1 MKKRTMKG
9 MMMRRAFCSAMAF
22 AMVFSSLVLPQGAIT
37 AYAEGSSSESNNV
50 TGTSSALIATAAAV
64 TTNKVTQIKN
74 GNFEDIPWIDYVYNG
89 VTYTYETRDI
99 SLGSKNT
106 ISSSIRK
113 GVDEGWNTT
122 EINPYQGNLFE
133 VWPTEQGKMLDEKE
147 RTGRVL
153 KGNGRYF
160 IEMNTTNPAALYQ
173 DLSTQGGDVIKW
185 TLQHADRA
193 GHGFQE
199 QRMYVMIGAP
209 KMENGQIV
217 AATGVK
223 DQIDTNIVE
232 AGKAEYRY
240 DSVKQTGVVSGS
252 SARANLNELK
262 GLSVNK
268 DERKWCT
275 AAGIYVVPEGQDV
288 TRFAFCADGSSK
300 KAEESADLLSG
311 GNFLDNITFST
322 LIGSLKATKQSD
334 NSVKVTGYWGDS
346 DETKKL
352 IVDFGSS
359 DKEAVDMSDVCGQ
372 YFEITIPAKTIGEAT
387 TVSVYH
393 EDYETATKSVP
404 ITHEHDWKY
413 KDGNSVSG
421 PDSGEANKIYAYCAK
436 VEGESDTNTHNC
448 DYKNVSEKKVSMTLY
463 ASDAD
468 YTGKAYKEAWVSNWS
483 ITDIG
488 LAEKPE
494 ITYYCLNNNEETITD
509 ASNSGAASAGAAPK
523 NAGTYRAK
531 VTITDGTNLET
542 TVTATKDFTIR
553 PLTIDK
559 VAFTEPTTTP
569 GSSQATSLQTAN
581 NAYYNGTISWAP
593 SGGTFGYNSLYT
605 ATATLTLIDPVN
617 CKFANG
623 VTCANSG
630 WKVQSPS
637 DDGTL
642 KLTKNYT
649 TAKAKI
655 TKVTAPDVT
664 TQLTEFTTK
673 TAQISALPATVAVVV
688 QDNAKTSMAITWQL
702 KTGTAYSGEPE
713 AENTFVWTVNPN
725 EYSGYD
731 SNGQTLTGEVKIKNP
746 VHTHNWTYGAQG
758 NQLTASCSK
767 GGTQGCPYDSAHK
780 LTLTLNVSNATFS
793 GSAYTGAS
801 IATEG
806 QSAWTAAGLAMP
818 TIQYEGDTGTTYTIS
833 SDAPTAAGNYKAVI
847 SAGGQRAEAAF
858 LITSGGS
865 GSGGDDSG
873 SGGQSG
879 GGSGSGS
886 ASGSGGSG
894 SGSSSGGGSGG
905 GSTPS
910 TPSEPTNPTENFS
923 IPVKNEQTVKV
934 EAEIKEG
941 TANVSE
947 ITNETIDKVVN
958 NKDSESKVDTITI
971 DLSGAKQEITG
982 VTLSKE
988 SVQTLAQATAA
999 ADNGIDTATIQ
1010 LSKATVVLDN
1020 KTLETLVEQAKGNDI
1035 RLVVEDKDRKELNTV
1050 QQTSLSQHQVAT
1062 TFEAYFVSDGQ
1073 RIHDFKG
1080 GKAVVSIDFT
1090 PEAGK
1095 DTSYYHLVYVAENGE
1110 MTRYKTKY
1118 ETGKLMF
1125 TATHFSDYAVIYD
1138 TGEKNETLKPEEE
1151 KADSA
1156 DTDARVAMDTSYSKL
1171 RLRVPTSTR
1180 TTNVLKWTKQ
1190 TGADGYVIYG
1200 NLCNS
1205 KGKTYKLVK
1214 QVTIKDNTTTSW
1226 IDTKLASGTYY
1237 KYYIK
1242 AYKLVDGKKV
1252 WIAKSKVVHST
1263 TTGGKYGNAKSVKV
1277 NKTSVSLTVGKTF
1290 SIKAEQVLKD
1300 KPIAGHQNIKY
1311 ESGNSKVVS
1320 VTSKGV
1326 IKAKKKG
1333 TCYIYVYAQ
1342 NGMYKRIKVTVQ

>member
-9 MMMRRAFCSAMAF
+9 MMMRRAFCSAVAF

-50 TGTSSALIATAAAV
+50 TGTSSALKATEADA

-89 VTYTYETRDI
+89 VTYTQQTRDT
-99 SLGSKNT
+99 SLGSDKT
-106 ISSSIRK
+106 ITSSIRK

-133 VWPTEQGKMLDEKE
+133 VWPTEQGKMPAESE
-147 RTGRVL
+147 RTNRDL
-153 KGNGRYF
+153 TKNGSYF

-199 QRMYVMIGAP
+199 QKMYVMIGAP
-209 KMENGQIV
+209 EMQNGQIV

-223 DQIDTNIVE
+223 DQIDTHIVDD
-232 AGKAEYRY
+232 GKAEYRY
-240 DSVKQTGVVSGS
+240 DSVNHTGVVSGS
-252 SARANLNELK
+252 AAFAKLEELK
-262 GLSVNK
+262 GLSVTK
-268 DERKWCT
+268 GDRKWCT
-275 AAGIYVVPEGQDV
+275 ATGIYVVPQGQDV

-300 KAEESADLLSG
+300 KDDNLLSG

-322 LIGSLKATKQSD
+322 LIGSLKATKQD
-334 NSVKVTGYWGDS
+334 DGTVKVTGYWGDS
-346 DETKKL
+346 NAAKKL

-359 DKEAVDMSDVCGQ
+359 DKEAVNMSEVCGK
-372 YFEITIPAKTIGEAT
+372 YFEITIPAETIGNAEK
-387 TVSVYH
+387 VSVYH
-393 EDYETATKSVP
+393 EDYMTATKNVP

-413 KDGNSVSG
+413 KDGSTVSG
-421 PDSGEANKIYAYCAK
+421 DADKIYAYCAK
-436 VEGESDTNTHNC
+436 VEGDPGNNTHDCVYN
-448 DYKNVSEKKVSMTLY
+448 NVYEKKVSLTLN
-463 ASDAD
+463 APDAV
-468 YTGKAYKEAWVSNWS
+468 YTGEAYKEAWVSNWS

-488 LAEKPE
+488 LAAKPE
-494 ITYYCLNNNEETITD
+494 IKYYCLNNNEETITE
-509 ASNSGAASAGAAPK
+509 ASNGGAASEGAAPK

-531 VTITDGTNLET
+531 ITITDGTNPGT
-542 TVTATKDFTIR
+542 TVTAMKDFAIS
-553 PLTIDK
+553 PLTIDT

-569 GSSQATSLQTAN
+569 GSSQDTPLTTAT
-581 NAYYNGTISWAP
+581 NAYYTGTISWEP
-593 SGGTFGYNSLYT
+593 SEGTFGYNKKYT

-664 TQLTEFTTK
+664 TQLTEFTTEDK
-673 TAQISALPATVAVVV
+673 QIEVLPTTVAVVV
-688 QDNAKTSMAITWQL
+688 QDKAKTSMAITWQL
-702 KTGTAYSGEPE
+702 KTDTTYSGEPE
-713 AENTFVWTVNPN
+713 AENTFVWKVNPD

-731 SNGQTLTGEVKIKNP
+731 SNGQTLTGEVTIKNP

-780 LTLTLNVSNATFS
+780 LTLTLNASNATFS

-818 TIQYEGDTGTTYTIS
+818 TIQYEGDTGTTYPIS

-847 SAGGQRAEAAF
+847 SAEGQRAEAAF

-873 SGGQSG
+873 SGGQ
-879 GGSGSGS
+879 
-886 ASGSGGSG
+886 
-894 SGSSSGGGSGG
+894 SGGGSGG

-988 SVQTLAQATAA
+988 SVQTLAQTTAA

-1151 KADSA
+1151 KADSS

-1277 NKTSVSLTVGKTF
+1277 NKTSVSLAVGKTF

-1311 ESGNSKVVS
+1311 ESGNSKVAS

>member
-9 MMMRRAFCSAMAF
+9 MMMRRAFCSAVAF

-37 AYAEGSSSESNNV
+37 AYAEEEPSS
-50 TGTSSALIATAAAV
+50 SSALVARIASV
-64 TTNKVTQIKN
+64 SSNKVTQIKN

-106 ISSSIRK
+106 ITSSIRK

-133 VWPTEQGKMLDEKE
+133 VWPTEQGKMPAESE
-147 RTGRVL
+147 RTNRDL
-153 KGNGRYF
+153 TKNGSYF

-346 DETKKL
+346 DDTKKL

-372 YFEITIPAKTIGEAT
+372 YFEITIPAKKISDAQK
-387 TVSVYH
+387 VAVYH
-393 EDYETATKSVP
+393 EDYRTATKEVP
-404 ITHEHDWKY
+404 ITHEHEWKY
-413 KDGNSVSG
+413 TDGNTVSG
-421 PDSGEANKIYAYCAK
+421 EVNKIYAYCAK
-436 VEGESDTNTHNC
+436 VEGDSGNNTHVC
-448 DYKNVSEKKVSMTLY
+448 DYNNVSDKKVSLTLN
-463 ASDAD
+463 APDAV
-468 YTGKAYKEAWVSNWS
+468 YTGEAYKEAWVSNWS

-488 LAEKPE
+488 LAAKPK
-494 ITYYCLNNNEETITD
+494 ITYYCLNNNGETITETITD
-509 ASNSGAASAGAAPK
+509 ASNSGAASAGASPK

-531 VTITDGTNLET
+531 VTITEGTNPET
-542 TVTATKDFTIR
+542 TVTATKDFVIS

-569 GSSQATSLQTAN
+569 GSSQATSLKTAN
-581 NAYYNGTISWAP
+581 NAYYTGTISWEP
-593 SGGTFGYNSLYT
+593 SDGSFGYNKSYT

-637 DDGTL
+637 VEGTRV
-642 KLTKNYT
+642 LTKTYS

-664 TQLTEFTTK
+664 TQLTEFTT
-673 TAQISALPATVAVVV
+673 AEQQIAVLPATVAAVV
-688 QDNAKTSMAITWQL
+688 QDNSKTSMAITWQL
-702 KTGTAYSGEPE
+702 KPGTAYSGEPE
-713 AENTFVWTVNPN
+713 AENTFVWTVNPA
-725 EYSGYD
+725 EYADYD
-731 SNGQTLTGEVKIKNP
+731 TNDQTLTGEVTIKNP
-746 VHTHNWTYGAQG
+746 AHTH
-758 NQLTASCSK
+758 
-767 GGTQGCPYDSAHK
+767 
-780 LTLTLNVSNATFS
+780 
-793 GSAYTGAS
+793 
-801 IATEG
+801 
-806 QSAWTAAGLAMP
+806 
-818 TIQYEGDTGTTYTIS
+818 
-833 SDAPTAAGNYKAVI
+833 
-847 SAGGQRAEAAF
+847 
-858 LITSGGS
+858 GGS

-971 DLSGAKQEITG
+971 DLSGAKQEVTG

-988 SVQTLAQATAA
+988 SVQTLAQTTAA

-1010 LSKATVVLDN
+1010 LSKATVILDN

-1151 KADSA
+1151 KADST

-1171 RLRVPTSTR
+1171 RLRIPTSTR

-1277 NKTSVSLTVGKTF
+1277 NKTSVSLAVGKTF

-1311 ESGNSKVVS
+1311 ESGNSKVAS

>member
-22 AMVFSSLVLPQGAIT
+22 AMVFSSLALPQGAIT
-37 AYAEGSSSESNNV
+37 VYAEEEPSS
-50 TGTSSALIATAAAV
+50 SSALVARIASV
-64 TTNKVTQIKN
+64 SSNKVTQIKN

-106 ISSSIRK
+106 ITSSIRK

-133 VWPTEQGKMLDEKE
+133 VWPTEQGKMPAESE
-147 RTGRVL
+147 RTNRDL
-153 KGNGRYF
+153 TKNGSYF

-346 DETKKL
+346 DDTKKL

-372 YFEITIPAKTIGEAT
+372 YFEITIPAKKISDAQK
-387 TVSVYH
+387 VAVYH
-393 EDYETATKSVP
+393 EDYRTATKEVP
-404 ITHEHDWKY
+404 ITHEHEWKY
-413 KDGNSVSG
+413 TDGNTVSG
-421 PDSGEANKIYAYCAK
+421 EVNKIYAYCAK
-436 VEGESDTNTHNC
+436 VEGDSGNNTHVC
-448 DYKNVSEKKVSMTLY
+448 DYNNVSDKKVSLTLN
-463 ASDAD
+463 APDAV
-468 YTGKAYKEAWVSNWS
+468 YTGEAYKEAWVSNWS

-488 LAEKPE
+488 LAAKPK
-494 ITYYCLNNNEETITD
+494 ITYYCLNNNGETITETITD
-509 ASNSGAASAGAAPK
+509 ASNSGAASAGASPK

-531 VTITDGTNLET
+531 VTITEGTNPET
-542 TVTATKDFTIR
+542 TVTATKDFVIS

-569 GSSQATSLQTAN
+569 GSSQATSLKTAN
-581 NAYYNGTISWAP
+581 NAYYTGTISWEP
-593 SGGTFGYNSLYT
+593 SDGTFGYNKSYT
-605 ATATLTLIDPVN
+605 ATATLTLKDTIN
-617 CKFANG
+617 CEFAG
-623 VTCANSG
+623 TVTCANGG
-630 WKVQSPS
+630 WTVQPS
-637 DDGTL
+637 SVKGTWV
-642 KLTKNYT
+642 LTKKYS

-655 TKVTAPDVT
+655 TSVTAPDVT
-664 TQLTEFTTK
+664 TQLTEFTTAK
-673 TAQISALPATVAVVV
+673 QQIAVLPATVAAVV
-688 QDNAKTSMAITWQL
+688 QDNAKTSMSITWQL
-702 KTGTAYSGEPE
+702 KPGTAYSGEPE
-713 AENTFVWTVNPN
+713 AENTFVWTVNPA
-725 EYSGYD
+725 EYADYD
-731 SNGQTLTGEVKIKNP
+731 TNDQTLTGEVTIKNP
-746 VHTHNWTYGAQG
+746 AHTH
-758 NQLTASCSK
+758 
-767 GGTQGCPYDSAHK
+767 
-780 LTLTLNVSNATFS
+780 
-793 GSAYTGAS
+793 
-801 IATEG
+801 
-806 QSAWTAAGLAMP
+806 
-818 TIQYEGDTGTTYTIS
+818 
-833 SDAPTAAGNYKAVI
+833 
-847 SAGGQRAEAAF
+847 
-858 LITSGGS
+858 GGS

-894 SGSSSGGGSGG
+894 SGSSSGG

-971 DLSGAKQEITG
+971 DLSGAKQEVTG

-1010 LSKATVVLDN
+1010 LSKATVILDN

-1151 KADSA
+1151 KADST

-1171 RLRVPTSTR
+1171 RLRIPTSTR

-1226 IDTKLASGTYY
+1226 IDTKLARGTYY

-1311 ESGNSKVVS
+1311 ESGNSKVAS

>member
-37 AYAEGSSSESNNV
+37 VYAEEEQSSP
-50 TGTSSALIATAAAV
+50 SALVATIV
-64 TTNKVTQIKN
+64 PVSSNKATQIKN

-89 VTYTYETRDI
+89 VTYTQQTRDT
-99 SLGSKNT
+99 SLGSDKT
-106 ISSSIRK
+106 ITSSIRK

-122 EINPYQGNLFE
+122 EVSPYQGNLFE
-133 VWPTEQGKMLDEKE
+133 VWPTDKMPAESE
-147 RTGRVL
+147 RKDRDL
-153 KGNGRYF
+153 SGNGRYF

-199 QRMYVMIGAP
+199 QRMYVTIGAP
-209 KMENGQIV
+209 EIENGQIV
-217 AATGVK
+217 AATGVN
-223 DQIDTNIVE
+223 DEINTHIVDD
-232 AGKAEYRY
+232 GKAEYKY
-240 DSVKQTGVVSGS
+240 DSDSQTGVVYGD
-252 SARANLNELK
+252 SAFANVDELK

-268 DERKWCT
+268 GDRKWCT

-300 KAEESADLLSG
+300 KDGENDSLLSG

-322 LIGSLKATKQSD
+322 LIGSLKATKQPD

-346 DETKKL
+346 DKTKKL
-352 IVDFGSS
+352 FVDFGNSGN
-359 DKEAVDMSDVCGQ
+359 EAVDMSDVCGQ
-372 YFEITIPAKTIGEAT
+372 YFEITIPAEKISDAQK
-387 TVSVYH
+387 VAVYH
-393 EDYETATKSVP
+393 EDYRTATKEVP
-404 ITHEHDWKY
+404 ITHEYDWKY
-413 KDGNSVSG
+413 TDGNTV
-421 PDSGEANKIYAYCAK
+421 SGEANKIYAYCAK
-436 VEGESDTNTHNC
+436 VEGSAESSSHNC
-448 DYKNVSEKKVSMTLY
+448 VYKDVSQKKVSLTLN
-463 ASDAD
+463 APDAV
-468 YTGKAYKEAWVSNWS
+468 YTGEAYKEAWVSNWS

-494 ITYYCLNNNEETITD
+494 ITYYCLNDNLVETETD
-509 ASNSGAASAGAAPK
+509 GFNGGAASAGASPK

-531 VTITDGTNLET
+531 ITITDGTNHET

-553 PLTIDK
+553 PLTIDT

-569 GSSQATSLQTAN
+569 GSSQATSLKTAD
-581 NAYYNGTISWAP
+581 NAYYTGTISWEP
-593 SGGTFGYNSLYT
+593 SEGKFGYNKSYT
-605 ATATLTLIDPVN
+605 ATVTLTLKDTGN
-617 CKFANG
+617 CEFADS

-630 WKVQSPS
+630 WNVQLPS

-642 KLTKNYT
+642 KLTKTYT

-655 TKVTAPDVT
+655 TSVTEPDVT
-664 TQLTEFTTK
+664 TQLTEFTTEDK
-673 TAQISALPATVAVVV
+673 QIEVLPTTVVAVV
-688 QDNAKTSMAITWQL
+688 QDNSKTSMAITWQL
-702 KTGTAYSGEPE
+702 KTDTTYSGESE
-713 AENTFVWTVNPN
+713 AENTFVWTVNPA
-725 EYSGYD
+725 EYAGYD
-731 SNGQTLTGEVKIKNP
+731 TNDQTLTGEVTIKNP
-746 VHTHNWTYGAQG
+746 AHTHDWCYGAQG
-758 NQLTASCSK
+758 NQLTAYCTK
-767 GGTQGCPYDSAHK
+767 GGTQGCTYDSEDK
-780 LTLTLNVSNATFS
+780 LTLTLIAADAEYS
-793 GSAYTGAS
+793 GNAYTGAS
-801 IATEG
+801 VSAEG
-806 QSAWTAAGLAMP
+806 QSAWTAAGLTIP
-818 TIQYEGDTGTTYTIS
+818 TIQYEGDTGTTYPIS

-847 SAGGQRAEAAF
+847 SAEGQRAEAAF

-1138 TGEKNETLKPEEE
+1138 TGEKNETVRPEEGAE
-1151 KADSA
+1151 ETDRT
-1156 DTDARVAMDTSYSKL
+1156 DTDIKDDSSDTDDKVTMDTSYSKL

-1263 TTGGKYGNAKSVKV
+1263 TTGGKYGNAKSIKV
-1277 NKTSVSLTVGKTF
+1277 NKTSVSLAVGKTF

-1311 ESGNSKVVS
+1311 ESGNSKVAS

>member
-50 TGTSSALIATAAAV
+50 TGTPSALIAKAATV
-64 TTNKVTQIKN
+64 TTNKATQIKN
-74 GNFEDIPWIDYVYNG
+74 GDFEEIPWIDYVYNG
-89 VTYTYETRDI
+89 VTYTQQTRDT
-99 SLGSKNT
+99 SLGSDKT
-106 ISSSIRK
+106 ITSSIRK

-133 VWPTEQGKMLDEKE
+133 VWPTEQGKMPAESE
-147 RTGRVL
+147 RTNRDL
-153 KGNGRYF
+153 KENGRYF

-193 GHGFQE
+193 GHGFKE
-199 QRMYVMIGAP
+199 QKMYVMIGAP
-209 KMENGQIV
+209 EMQNGQIV

-240 DSVKQTGVVSGS
+240 DSVNQIGVVSGS
-252 SARANLNELK
+252 SARANLDELK

-268 DERKWCT
+268 GERKWCT

-300 KAEESADLLSG
+300 KAGESDSQLSG

-322 LIGSLKATKQSD
+322 LIGSLKATKQPD

-372 YFEITIPAKTIGEAT
+372 YFEITIPAETIGEAT

-421 PDSGEANKIYAYCAK
+421 SDSGEANKIYAYCAK
-436 VEGESDTNTHNC
+436 DEGDPGNNTHNC

-463 ASDAD
+463 ASDAV
-468 YTGKAYKEAWVSNWS
+468 YTGEAYKEAWVSNWS

-488 LAEKPE
+488 LAAKPE
-494 ITYYCLNNNEETITD
+494 IKYYCLNNNEETITD
-509 ASNSGAASAGAAPK
+509 ASNGGAASEGAAPK

-531 VTITDGTNLET
+531 ITITDGTNPGT
-542 TVTATKDFTIR
+542 TVTAMKDFAIS
-553 PLTIDK
+553 PLTIDT
-559 VAFTEPTTTP
+559 VAFKEPTTTP
-569 GSSQATSLQTAN
+569 ESSQATSLKTAN
-581 NAYYNGTISWAP
+581 NAYYTGTISWEP
-593 SGGTFGYNSLYT
+593 SDGTFGYNKSYT

-642 KLTKNYT
+642 KLTKTYN

-655 TKVTAPDVT
+655 TSVTAPDVT

-702 KTGTAYSGEPE
+702 KTDTTYSDNSE
-713 AENTFVWTVNPN
+713 AENTFVWTVNSG
-725 EYSGYD
+725 EYANYD
-731 SNGQTLTGEVKIKNP
+731 TNGQTLTGEVTIKNP

-758 NQLTASCSK
+758 NQLTAYCTK
-767 GGTQGCPYDSAHK
+767 GGTQGCTYDSAHK
-780 LTLTLNVSNATFS
+780 LTLTLNASNATFS

-818 TIQYEGDTGTTYTIS
+818 TIQYEGDTGTTYPIS

-847 SAGGQRAEAAF
+847 SAEGQRAEAAF

-971 DLSGAKQEITG
+971 DLSGAKQEVTG

-988 SVQTLAQATAA
+988 SVKTLAKTTAE
-999 ADNGIDTATIQ
+999 ADNGIDTATIR
-1010 LSKATVVLDN
+1010 LSKATVILDN

-1151 KADSA
+1151 KADSS

-1277 NKTSVSLTVGKTF
+1277 NKTSVSLAVGKTF

-1311 ESGNSKVVS
+1311 ESGNSKVAS

>member
-50 TGTSSALIATAAAV
+50 TGTSSALKATEADA
-64 TTNKVTQIKN
+64 TTNKATQIKN
-74 GNFEDIPWIDYVYNG
+74 GDFEEIPWIDYVYNG
-89 VTYTYETRDI
+89 VTYTYETRDT

-122 EINPYQGNLFE
+122 EVSPYQGNLFE
-133 VWPTEQGKMLDEKE
+133 VWSTEKGKMPAESE
-147 RTGRVL
+147 RTGRDL
-153 KGNGRYF
+153 TGNGQYF

-185 TLQHADRA
+185 TLQHSARA
-193 GHGFQE
+193 NHGFQE

-232 AGKAEYRY
+232 TGKAEYRY
-240 DSVKQTGVVSGS
+240 DSVNHTGVVNGS
-252 SARANLNELK
+252 SAFANLDELK
-262 GLSVNK
+262 GLSVTK
-268 DERKWCT
+268 GALTWCT

-322 LIGSLKATKQSD
+322 LIGSLKATKQD
-334 NSVKVTGYWGDS
+334 DGTVKVTGYWGDS
-346 DETKKL
+346 NAAKKL
-352 IVDFGSS
+352 IVDYGN
-359 DKEAVDMSDVCGQ
+359 DKTDDVDMSNVCGQ
-372 YFEITIPAKTIGEAT
+372 YFEITIPAKKISDAQK
-387 TVSVYH
+387 VAVYH
-393 EDYETATKSVP
+393 EDYRTAKKEVP
-404 ITHEHDWKY
+404 ITHEHEWKY
-413 KDGNSVSG
+413 SDGNSVSG

-436 VEGESDTNTHNC
+436 VEGSAESNSHNC
-448 DYKNVSEKKVSMTLY
+448 DYKDVSQKKVSLTLN
-463 ASDAD
+463 APDAV
-468 YTGKAYKEAWVSNWS
+468 YTGEAYKEAWVSNWS

-488 LAEKPE
+488 LAAKPE
-494 ITYYCLNNNEETITD
+494 ITYYLCDGGTTTNSE
-509 ASNSGAASAGAAPK
+509 NSGAESPGAAPK
-523 NAGTYRAK
+523 NVGEYTAK
-531 VTITDGTNLET
+531 IEISGQIATADFEIT
-542 TVTATKDFTIR
+542 
-553 PLTIDK
+553 PLTIDT
-559 VAFTEPTTTP
+559 VAFKEPTTTP
-569 GSSQATSLQTAN
+569 GSPQATSLKTAN
-581 NAYYNGTISWAP
+581 NAYYNGTISWTP
-593 SGGTFGYNSLYT
+593 SGGTFGYNKFYT
-605 ATATLTLIDPVN
+605 ATVTLTLKDSGN
-617 CKFANG
+617 CKFADS
-623 VTCANSG
+623 VQCANSG
-630 WKVQSPS
+630 WTVQSPS
-637 DDGTL
+637 VEGTRV
-642 KLTKNYT
+642 LTKKYS

-655 TKVTAPDVT
+655 TSVTAPDVT
-664 TQLTEFTTK
+664 TQLTEFTT
-673 TAQISALPATVAVVV
+673 AEQQIAVLPATVAAVV
-688 QDNAKTSMAITWQL
+688 QDNSKTSMAITWQL
-702 KTGTAYSGEPE
+702 KPGTAYSGEPE
-713 AENTFVWTVNPN
+713 AENTFVWTVNPA
-725 EYSGYD
+725 EYADYD
-731 SNGQTLTGEVKIKNP
+731 TNDQTLTGEVTIKNP
-746 VHTHNWTYGAQG
+746 VHTHNRTYGAQG

-780 LTLTLNVSNATFS
+780 LTLTLNASNATFS

-818 TIQYEGDTGTTYTIS
+818 TIQYEGDTGTTYPIS

-847 SAGGQRAEAAF
+847 SAEGQRAEAAF

-873 SGGQSG
+873 SGGQ
-879 GGSGSGS
+879 
-886 ASGSGGSG
+886 
-894 SGSSSGGGSGG
+894 SGGGSGG

-1277 NKTSVSLTVGKTF
+1277 NKTSVSLAVGKTF

-1311 ESGNSKVVS
+1311 ESGNSKVAS

>member
-37 AYAEGSSSESNNV
+37 VYAEEEPSSSSAPV
-50 TGTSSALIATAAAV
+50 ATIASVSS
-64 TTNKVTQIKN
+64 NKVTQIKN

-106 ISSSIRK
+106 ITSSIRK

-133 VWPTEQGKMLDEKE
+133 VWPTEQGKMPAESE
-147 RTGRVL
+147 RTNRDL
-153 KGNGRYF
+153 TKNGRYF
-160 IEMNTTNPAALYQ
+160 IEMNTSNPAALYQ

-199 QRMYVMIGAP
+199 QRMYVTIGAP
-209 KMENGQIV
+209 EIENGQIV

-223 DQIDTNIVE
+223 NQIDTNIVE

-240 DSVKQTGVVSGS
+240 DSVKQTGVVNGT
-252 SARANLNELK
+252 SAFANPDELK

-268 DERKWCT
+268 GDRKWCT

-322 LIGSLKATKQSD
+322 LIGSLKATKQVGGSI
-334 NSVKVTGYWGDS
+334 KVTGYWGDS
-346 DETKKL
+346 DEEKEL
-352 IVDFGSS
+352 IVDFGNGQT
-359 DKEAVDMSDVCGQ
+359 EGVDMSAVCGE
-372 YFEITIPAKTIGEAT
+372 YFELIIPANMIGDAQNVT
-387 TVSVYH
+387 VYH
-393 EDYETATKSVP
+393 EDYRTAKKEVP
-404 ITHEHDWKY
+404 ITHEHEWKY
-413 KDGNSVSG
+413 SDGNSVSG

-436 VEGESDTNTHNC
+436 VEGSAESNSHNC
-448 DYKNVSEKKVSMTLY
+448 DYKDVSQKKVSLTLN
-463 ASDAD
+463 APDAV
-468 YTGKAYKEAWVSNWS
+468 YTGEAYKEAWVSNWS

-488 LAEKPE
+488 LAAKPE
-494 ITYYCLNNNEETITD
+494 ITYYCLNDNHVETKTD
-509 ASNSGAASAGAAPK
+509 ASNGGAASEGAAPK
-523 NAGTYRAK
+523 NAGHYRAK
-531 VTITDGTNLET
+531 VTITDRTNPET

-553 PLTIDK
+553 PLTIDT
-559 VAFTEPTTTP
+559 VAFKEPTTTP
-569 GSSQATSLQTAN
+569 GSPQATSLKTAN
-581 NAYYNGTISWAP
+581 NAYYTGTISWEP
-593 SGGTFGYNSLYT
+593 SEGTFGYNKSYT
-605 ATATLTLIDPVN
+605 ATVTLTLKDSGN
-617 CKFANG
+617 CKFADS
-623 VTCANSG
+623 VKCANSG
-630 WKVQSPS
+630 WTVQSPS
-637 DDGTL
+637 VEGTRV
-642 KLTKNYT
+642 LTKTYS

-655 TKVTAPDVT
+655 TSVTAPDVT
-664 TQLTEFTTK
+664 TQLTEFTTAK
-673 TAQISALPATVAVVV
+673 QQIAVLPATVAAVV
-688 QDNAKTSMAITWQL
+688 QDNAKTSMSITWQL
-702 KTGTAYSGEPE
+702 KPGTAYSGEPE

-731 SNGQTLTGEVKIKNP
+731 SNGQTLTGEVTIKNP

-780 LTLTLNVSNATFS
+780 LTLTLNASNATFS

-818 TIQYEGDTGTTYTIS
+818 KIQYEGDTGTTYPIS

-847 SAGGQRAEAAF
+847 SAEGQRAEAAF

-873 SGGQSG
+873 SGGQ
-879 GGSGSGS
+879 
-886 ASGSGGSG
+886 
-894 SGSSSGGGSGG
+894 SGGGSGG

-988 SVQTLAQATAA
+988 SVQTLAQTTAA

-1151 KADSA
+1151 KADSS

-1277 NKTSVSLTVGKTF
+1277 NKTSVSLAVGKTF

-1311 ESGNSKVVS
+1311 ESGNSKVAS

>member
-1 MKKRTMKG
+1 M
-9 MMMRRAFCSAMAF
+9 
-22 AMVFSSLVLPQGAIT
+22 
-37 AYAEGSSSESNNV
+37 
-50 TGTSSALIATAAAV
+50 
-64 TTNKVTQIKN
+64 
-74 GNFEDIPWIDYVYNG
+74 
-89 VTYTYETRDI
+89 
-99 SLGSKNT
+99 
-106 ISSSIRK
+106 
-113 GVDEGWNTT
+113 
-122 EINPYQGNLFE
+122 
-133 VWPTEQGKMLDEKE
+133 
-147 RTGRVL
+147 
-153 KGNGRYF
+153 
-160 IEMNTTNPAALYQ
+160 
-173 DLSTQGGDVIKW
+173 
-185 TLQHADRA
+185 
-193 GHGFQE
+193 
-199 QRMYVMIGAP
+199 
-209 KMENGQIV
+209 
-217 AATGVK
+217 
-223 DQIDTNIVE
+223 
-232 AGKAEYRY
+232 
-240 DSVKQTGVVSGS
+240 
-252 SARANLNELK
+252 
-262 GLSVNK
+262 
-268 DERKWCT
+268 
-275 AAGIYVVPEGQDV
+275 

-322 LIGSLKATKQSD
+322 LIGSLKATKQPD

-359 DKEAVDMSDVCGQ
+359 DKEAVDMSEVCGQ
-372 YFEITIPAKTIGEAT
+372 YFEITIPAETIGEAT
-387 TVSVYH
+387 NVSVYH

-404 ITHEHDWKY
+404 ITHEHEWKY
-413 KDGNSVSG
+413 KDGNTF
-421 PDSGEANKIYAYCAK
+421 SGEANKIYAYCAK
-436 VEGESDTNTHNC
+436 VEGDPGNNTHDCVYN
-448 DYKNVSEKKVSMTLY
+448 NVYEKKVSLTLN
-463 ASDAD
+463 APDAV
-468 YTGKAYKEAWVSNWS
+468 YTGEAYKEAWVSNWS

-488 LAEKPE
+488 LAAKPE
-494 ITYYCLNNNEETITD
+494 IKYYCLNNNEETITE
-509 ASNSGAASAGAAPK
+509 ASNGGAASEGAAPK

-531 VTITDGTNLET
+531 ITITDGTNPGT
-542 TVTATKDFTIR
+542 TVTAMKDFAIS
-553 PLTIDK
+553 PLTIDT
-559 VAFTEPTTTP
+559 VAFKEPTTTP
-569 GSSQATSLQTAN
+569 GSSQDTPLTTAT
-581 NAYYNGTISWAP
+581 NAYYTGTISWEP
-593 SGGTFGYNSLYT
+593 SEGTFGYNKKYT
-605 ATATLTLIDPVN
+605 ATATLTLKDSGN
-617 CKFANG
+617 CKFADS
-623 VTCANSG
+623 VQCANSG
-630 WKVQSPS
+630 WKKEQTLS
-637 DDGTL
+637 DDGKLVL
-642 KLTKNYT
+642 KKTYT

-655 TKVTAPDVT
+655 TSVTAPDVT
-664 TQLTEFTTK
+664 TQLTEFTTE
-673 TAQISALPATVAVVV
+673 TAQISALPTTVAVVV

-731 SNGQTLTGEVKIKNP
+731 SNGQTLTGEVTIKNP

-780 LTLTLNVSNATFS
+780 LTLTLNASNATFS

-818 TIQYEGDTGTTYTIS
+818 TIQYEGDTGTTYPIS

-847 SAGGQRAEAAF
+847 SAEGQRAEAAF

-873 SGGQSG
+873 SGGQ
-879 GGSGSGS
+879 
-886 ASGSGGSG
+886 
-894 SGSSSGGGSGG
+894 SGGGSGG

-988 SVQTLAQATAA
+988 SVQTLAQTTAA

-1151 KADSA
+1151 KADSS

-1277 NKTSVSLTVGKTF
+1277 NKTSVSLAVGKTF

-1311 ESGNSKVVS
+1311 ESGNSKVAS

>member
-1 MKKRTMKG
+1 
-9 MMMRRAFCSAMAF
+9 
-22 AMVFSSLVLPQGAIT
+22 
-37 AYAEGSSSESNNV
+37 
-50 TGTSSALIATAAAV
+50 
-64 TTNKVTQIKN
+64 
-74 GNFEDIPWIDYVYNG
+74 
-89 VTYTYETRDI
+89 
-99 SLGSKNT
+99 
-106 ISSSIRK
+106 
-113 GVDEGWNTT
+113 
-122 EINPYQGNLFE
+122 
-133 VWPTEQGKMLDEKE
+133 
-147 RTGRVL
+147 
-153 KGNGRYF
+153 
-160 IEMNTTNPAALYQ
+160 
-173 DLSTQGGDVIKW
+173 
-185 TLQHADRA
+185 
-193 GHGFQE
+193 
-199 QRMYVMIGAP
+199 MYVMIGAP
-209 KMENGQIV
+209 EMQNRQIV

-240 DSVKQTGVVSGS
+240 DSVNQTGVVSGS
-252 SARANLNELK
+252 SARANLDELK

-268 DERKWCT
+268 GERKWCT

-300 KAEESADLLSG
+300 KDGESDSLLSG

-322 LIGSLKATKQSD
+322 LIGSLKATKQD
-334 NSVKVTGYWGDS
+334 DGTVKVTGYWGDS
-346 DETKKL
+346 NAAKKL
-352 IVDFGSS
+352 IVDYGN
-359 DKEAVDMSDVCGQ
+359 DKTDDVDMSDVCGK
-372 YFEITIPAKTIGEAT
+372 YFEITIPAEKISDAQK
-387 TVSVYH
+387 VAVYH
-393 EDYETATKSVP
+393 EDYRTATKEVP
-404 ITHEHDWKY
+404 ITHEYEWKY
-413 KDGNSVSG
+413 TDGNTV
-421 PDSGEANKIYAYCAK
+421 SGEANKIYAYCAK
-436 VEGESDTNTHNC
+436 VEGEPDTNTHNC

-463 ASDAD
+463 ASDAV
-468 YTGKAYKEAWVSNWS
+468 YTGEAYKEAWVSNWS

-488 LAEKPE
+488 LAAKPE
-494 ITYYCLNNNEETITD
+494 ITYYLCDGETTTN
-509 ASNSGAASAGAAPK
+509 SENSGAESPGAAPK
-523 NAGTYRAK
+523 NVGEYTAK
-531 VTITDGTNLET
+531 IEISGQIATADFEIT
-542 TVTATKDFTIR
+542 

-569 GSSQATSLQTAN
+569 GSSKATSLKTAD
-581 NAYYNGTISWAP
+581 NAYYTGTISWAP
-593 SGGTFGYNSLYT
+593 SEGKFGYNKSYT
-605 ATATLTLIDPVN
+605 ATVTLTLKDTGN
-617 CKFANG
+617 CEFADS

-630 WKVQSPS
+630 WNVQSPS

-642 KLTKNYT
+642 KLTKTYT

-655 TKVTAPDVT
+655 TSVTEPDVT
-664 TQLTEFTTK
+664 TQLTEFTTEDK
-673 TAQISALPATVAVVV
+673 QIEVLPTTVAAVV
-688 QDNAKTSMAITWQL
+688 QDNSKTSMAITWQL
-702 KTGTAYSGEPE
+702 KTDTTYSGESE
-713 AENTFVWTVNPN
+713 AENTFVWTVNPA
-725 EYSGYD
+725 EYAGYD
-731 SNGQTLTGEVKIKNP
+731 TNDQTLTGEVTIKNP
-746 VHTHNWTYGAQG
+746 AHTHDWCYGAQG
-758 NQLTASCSK
+758 NQLTAYCTK
-767 GGTQGCPYDSAHK
+767 GGTQGCTYDSEHK
-780 LTLTLNVSNATFS
+780 LTLTLIAADAEYS
-793 GSAYTGAS
+793 GNAYTGAS
-801 IATEG
+801 VSTEG
-806 QSAWTAAGLAMP
+806 QSAWTAAGLTIP
-818 TIQYEGDTGTTYTIS
+818 TIQYEGDTGTTYPIS

-847 SAGGQRAEAAF
+847 SAEGQRAEAVF

-886 ASGSGGSG
+886 ASGS
-894 SGSSSGGGSGG
+894 GGSGG

-941 TANVSE
+941 TANVFE

-971 DLSGAKQEITG
+971 DLSGAKQEVTG

-988 SVQTLAQATAA
+988 SVQTLAQTTAA
-999 ADNGIDTATIQ
+999 ADNGIDTATIR
-1010 LSKATVVLDN
+1010 LSKATVILDN

-1277 NKTSVSLTVGKTF
+1277 NKTSVSLAVGKTF

-1311 ESGNSKVVS
+1311 ESGNSKVAS

-1342 NGMYKRIKVTVQ
+1342 NGMYKRIKVTVK

>member
-37 AYAEGSSSESNNV
+37 VYAEGSSSESNNV
-50 TGTSSALIATAAAV
+50 TGTPSALIAKAATV
-64 TTNKVTQIKN
+64 TTNKATQIKN
-74 GNFEDIPWIDYVYNG
+74 GDFEEIPWIDYVYNG
-89 VTYTYETRDI
+89 VTYTQQTRDT
-99 SLGSKNT
+99 SLGSDKT
-106 ISSSIRK
+106 ITSSIRK

-133 VWPTEQGKMLDEKE
+133 VWPTEQGKMPAESE
-147 RTGRVL
+147 RTNRDL
-153 KGNGRYF
+153 TKNGRYF
-160 IEMNTTNPAALYQ
+160 IEMNTSNPAALYQ

-199 QRMYVMIGAP
+199 QRMYVTIGAP
-209 KMENGQIV
+209 EIENGQIV

-223 DQIDTNIVE
+223 DEINTHIVDD
-232 AGKAEYRY
+232 GKAEYKY
-240 DSVKQTGVVSGS
+240 DSDSQTGVVSGS
-252 SARANLNELK
+252 SARANPDELK

-268 DERKWCT
+268 GERKWCT

-300 KAEESADLLSG
+300 KAGESDSQLSG

-322 LIGSLKATKQSD
+322 LIGSLKATKQPD

-359 DKEAVDMSDVCGQ
+359 DKEAVDMSEVCGK
-372 YFEITIPAKTIGEAT
+372 YFEITIPAEMIGEVEN
-387 TVSVYH
+387 VSVYH
-393 EDYETATKSVP
+393 EDYDTATKSVP
-404 ITHEHDWKY
+404 ITHEHEWKY
-413 KDGNSVSG
+413 KDGNTF
-421 PDSGEANKIYAYCAK
+421 SGEANKIYAYCAK
-436 VEGESDTNTHNC
+436 VEGSAESNSHNC
-448 DYKNVSEKKVSMTLY
+448 VYKDVSQKKVSLTLN
-463 ASDAD
+463 APDAV
-468 YTGKAYKEAWVSNWS
+468 YTGEAYKEAWVSNWS

-488 LAEKPE
+488 LAEKPK
-494 ITYYCLNNNEETITD
+494 IKYYCLNNNEETITD
-509 ASNSGAASAGAAPK
+509 TSNGGAASEGAAPK
-523 NAGTYRAK
+523 NAGSYRAK
-531 VTITDGTNLET
+531 ITITDGTNPET
-542 TVTATKDFTIR
+542 TVTAMKDFVIS

-559 VAFTEPTTTP
+559 VAFKEPTTTP
-569 GSSQATSLQTAN
+569 GSSQATSLKTAN
-581 NAYYNGTISWAP
+581 NAYYIGTISWEP
-593 SGGTFGYNSLYT
+593 SEGTFGYNKSYT
-605 ATATLTLIDPVN
+605 ATVTLTLKDSGN
-617 CKFANG
+617 CKFADS
-623 VTCANSG
+623 VQCANSG
-630 WKVQSPS
+630 WTVQSPS
-637 DDGTL
+637 VEGTRVL
-642 KLTKNYT
+642 KKTYS

-655 TKVTAPDVT
+655 ISVTAPDVT
-664 TQLTEFTTK
+664 TQLTEFTTEDK
-673 TAQISALPATVAVVV
+673 QIAVLPTTVAAVV
-688 QDNAKTSMAITWQL
+688 QDNSKTSMAITWQL

-780 LTLTLNVSNATFS
+780 LTLTLNASNATFS

-818 TIQYEGDTGTTYTIS
+818 TIQYEGDTGTTYPIS

-847 SAGGQRAEAAF
+847 SAEGQRAEAAF

-873 SGGQSG
+873 SGGQ
-879 GGSGSGS
+879 
-886 ASGSGGSG
+886 
-894 SGSSSGGGSGG
+894 SGGGSGG

-971 DLSGAKQEITG
+971 DLSGAKQEVTG

-988 SVQTLAQATAA
+988 SVKTLAKTTAE

-1080 GKAVVSIDFT
+1080 GTAVVSIDFT

-1277 NKTSVSLTVGKTF
+1277 NKTSVSLAVGKTF

-1311 ESGNSKVVS
+1311 ESGNSKVAS

>member
-22 AMVFSSLVLPQGAIT
+22 AMVFSSLALPQGAIT
-37 AYAEGSSSESNNV
+37 VYAEEEPSS
-50 TGTSSALIATAAAV
+50 SSALVARIASV
-64 TTNKVTQIKN
+64 SSNKVTQIKN

-106 ISSSIRK
+106 ITSSIRK

-133 VWPTEQGKMLDEKE
+133 VWPTEQGKMPAESE
-147 RTGRVL
+147 RTNRDL
-153 KGNGRYF
+153 TKNGSYF

-346 DETKKL
+346 DDTKKL

-372 YFEITIPAKTIGEAT
+372 YFEITIPAKKISDAQK
-387 TVSVYH
+387 VAVYH
-393 EDYETATKSVP
+393 EDYRTATKEVP
-404 ITHEHDWKY
+404 ITHEHEWKY
-413 KDGNSVSG
+413 TDGNTVSG
-421 PDSGEANKIYAYCAK
+421 EVNKIYAYCAK
-436 VEGESDTNTHNC
+436 VEGDSGNNTHVC
-448 DYKNVSEKKVSMTLY
+448 DYNNVSDKKVSLTLN
-463 ASDAD
+463 APDAV
-468 YTGKAYKEAWVSNWS
+468 YTGEAYKEAWVSNWS

-488 LAEKPE
+488 LAAKPK
-494 ITYYCLNNNEETITD
+494 ITYYCLNNNGETITETITD
-509 ASNSGAASAGAAPK
+509 ASNSGAASAGASPK

-531 VTITDGTNLET
+531 VTITEGTNPET
-542 TVTATKDFTIR
+542 TVTATKDFVIS

-569 GSSQATSLQTAN
+569 GSSQATSLKTAN
-581 NAYYNGTISWAP
+581 NAYYTGTISWEP
-593 SGGTFGYNSLYT
+593 SDGTFGYNKSYT
-605 ATATLTLIDPVN
+605 ATATLTLKDTIN
-617 CKFANG
+617 CEFAG
-623 VTCANSG
+623 TVTCANGG
-630 WKVQSPS
+630 WTVQPS
-637 DDGTL
+637 SVKGTWV
-642 KLTKNYT
+642 LTKKYS

-655 TKVTAPDVT
+655 TSVTAPDVT
-664 TQLTEFTTK
+664 TQLTEFTTAK
-673 TAQISALPATVAVVV
+673 QQIAVLPATVAAVV
-688 QDNAKTSMAITWQL
+688 QDNAKTSMSITWQL
-702 KTGTAYSGEPE
+702 KPGTAYSGEPE
-713 AENTFVWTVNPN
+713 AENTFVWTVNPA
-725 EYSGYD
+725 EYADYD
-731 SNGQTLTGEVKIKNP
+731 TNDQTLTGEVTIKNP
-746 VHTHNWTYGAQG
+746 AHTH
-758 NQLTASCSK
+758 
-767 GGTQGCPYDSAHK
+767 
-780 LTLTLNVSNATFS
+780 
-793 GSAYTGAS
+793 
-801 IATEG
+801 
-806 QSAWTAAGLAMP
+806 
-818 TIQYEGDTGTTYTIS
+818 
-833 SDAPTAAGNYKAVI
+833 
-847 SAGGQRAEAAF
+847 
-858 LITSGGS
+858 GGS

-894 SGSSSGGGSGG
+894 SGSSSGG

-971 DLSGAKQEITG
+971 DLSGAKQEVTG

-988 SVQTLAQATAA
+988 SVKTLAKTTAE
-999 ADNGIDTATIQ
+999 ADNGIDMATIR

-1035 RLVVEDKDRKELNTV
+1035 RLVVEDKDCKELNTV

-1151 KADSA
+1151 KADST

-1171 RLRVPTSTR
+1171 RLRIPTSTR

-1226 IDTKLASGTYY
+1226 IDTKLARGTYY

-1311 ESGNSKVVS
+1311 ESGNSKVAS

>member
-37 AYAEGSSSESNNV
+37 VYAEGSSSESNNV
-50 TGTSSALIATAAAV
+50 TGTPSVLTATAAAV
-64 TTNKVTQIKN
+64 TTNKATQIKN

-122 EINPYQGNLFE
+122 EVSPYQGNLFE
-133 VWPTEQGKMLDEKE
+133 VWSTEKGKMPAESE
-147 RTGRVL
+147 RTGRDL
-153 KGNGRYF
+153 TGNGQYF

-185 TLQHADRA
+185 TLQHSARA
-193 GHGFQE
+193 NHGFQE

-232 AGKAEYRY
+232 TGKAEYRY
-240 DSVKQTGVVSGS
+240 DSVNHTGVVNGS
-252 SARANLNELK
+252 SAFANLDELK
-262 GLSVNK
+262 GLSVTK
-268 DERKWCT
+268 GALTWCT

-300 KAEESADLLSG
+300 KNGENDSLLSG

-322 LIGSLKATKQSD
+322 LIGSLKATKQD
-334 NSVKVTGYWGDS
+334 DGTVKVTGYWGDS
-346 DETKKL
+346 DGTKKL
-352 IVDFGSS
+352 IVAYGN
-359 DKEAVDMSDVCGQ
+359 DKTDDVNMSAVCGK
-372 YFEITIPAKTIGEAT
+372 YFEITIPAEKISGAQK
-387 TVSVYH
+387 VAVYH
-393 EDYETATKSVP
+393 EDYETATKEVP
-404 ITHEHDWKY
+404 ITHEHEWKY
-413 KDGNSVSG
+413 KDGST
-421 PDSGEANKIYAYCAK
+421 DSGEANKIYAYCAK
-436 VEGESDTNTHNC
+436 DEGDPGNNTHNC

-463 ASDAD
+463 ASDAV
-468 YTGKAYKEAWVSNWS
+468 YTGEAYKEAWVSNWS

-488 LAEKPE
+488 LAKKPE

-509 ASNSGAASAGAAPK
+509 ESNGGAASAGASPK
-523 NAGTYRAK
+523 NAGRYRAK
-531 VTITDGTNLET
+531 VTITDGTNPGT
-542 TVTATKDFTIR
+542 TVTAMKDFAIT
-553 PLTIDK
+553 PLTIDT
-559 VAFTEPTTTP
+559 VAFKEPTTTP
-569 GSSQATSLQTAN
+569 GSSQATSLTTAT
-581 NAYYNGTISWAP
+581 NAYYTGTISWEP
-593 SGGTFGYNSLYT
+593 SEGTFGYNKSYT
-605 ATATLTLIDPVN
+605 ATATLTLKDTIN
-617 CKFANG
+617 CEFAG
-623 VTCANSG
+623 TVTCANGG
-630 WKVQSPS
+630 WTVQPS
-637 DDGTL
+637 SVKGTWV
-642 KLTKNYT
+642 LTKKYS

-655 TKVTAPDVT
+655 TSVTAPDVT

-731 SNGQTLTGEVKIKNP
+731 SNGQTLTGEVTIKNP

-780 LTLTLNVSNATFS
+780 LTLTLNASNATFS

-818 TIQYEGDTGTTYTIS
+818 TIQYEGDTGTTYPIS

-847 SAGGQRAEAAF
+847 SAEGQRAEAAF

-873 SGGQSG
+873 SGGQ
-879 GGSGSGS
+879 
-886 ASGSGGSG
+886 
-894 SGSSSGGGSGG
+894 SGGGSGG

-1151 KADSA
+1151 KADSS

-1277 NKTSVSLTVGKTF
+1277 NKTSVSLAVGKTF

-1311 ESGNSKVVS
+1311 ESGNSKVAS

>member
-37 AYAEGSSSESNNV
+37 VYAEEELSSP
-50 TGTSSALIATAAAV
+50 SALEAKIV
-64 TTNKVTQIKN
+64 PVSSNKVTQIKN

-89 VTYTYETRDI
+89 VTYTQQTRDT
-99 SLGSKNT
+99 SLGSDKT
-106 ISSSIRK
+106 ITSSIRK

-133 VWPTEQGKMLDEKE
+133 VWPTEQGKMPAESE
-147 RTGRVL
+147 RTNRDL
-153 KGNGRYF
+153 TKNGRYF
-160 IEMNTTNPAALYQ
+160 IEMNTSNPAALYQ

-199 QRMYVMIGAP
+199 QRMYVTIGAP
-209 KMENGQIV
+209 EIENGQIV

-223 DQIDTNIVE
+223 DEINTHIVDD
-232 AGKAEYRY
+232 GKAEYKY
-240 DSVKQTGVVSGS
+240 DSDSQTGVVSGS
-252 SARANLNELK
+252 SARANPDELK
-262 GLSVNK
+262 GLSVNRG
-268 DERKWCT
+268 ERKWCT
-275 AAGIYVVPEGQDV
+275 AAGIYVVPQGQDV
-288 TRFAFCADGSSK
+288 TRFAFCADGLSK
-300 KAEESADLLSG
+300 KNGESDSLLSG

-346 DETKKL
+346 DEKKKL
-352 IVDFGSS
+352 IVGFGSS
-359 DKEAVDMSDVCGQ
+359 DKEAVDMSKVCGK
-372 YFEITIPAKTIGEAT
+372 YFEITIPAETIGKAEN
-387 TVSVYH
+387 VSVYH

-404 ITHEHDWKY
+404 ITHEYEWKY
-413 KDGNSVSG
+413 KDGNTVSS
-421 PDSGEANKIYAYCAK
+421 DANKIYAYCAM
-436 VEGESDTNTHNC
+436 VEGDSGNNTHVC
-448 DYKNVSEKKVSMTLY
+448 DYNNVSDKKVSLTLN
-463 ASDAD
+463 APDAV
-468 YTGKAYKEAWVSNWS
+468 YTGEAYKEAWVSNWS

-488 LAEKPE
+488 LAAKPE
-494 ITYYCLNNNEETITD
+494 ITYYCLNDNHVETKTD
-509 ASNSGAASAGAAPK
+509 ASNSGAASAGASPK

-531 VTITDGTNLET
+531 ITITDGTNPGT
-542 TVTATKDFTIR
+542 TVTAMKDFVIS
-553 PLTIDK
+553 PLTIDT
-559 VAFTEPTTTP
+559 VAFKEPTTTP
-569 GSSQATSLQTAN
+569 GSSQATSLKTAN
-581 NAYYNGTISWAP
+581 NAYYTGTISWEP
-593 SGGTFGYNSLYT
+593 SEGTFGYNKFYT
-605 ATATLTLIDPVN
+605 ATVTLTLKDSGN
-617 CKFANG
+617 CKFADS
-623 VTCANSG
+623 VQCANSG
-630 WKVQSPS
+630 WTVQSPS
-637 DDGTL
+637 VEGTRV
-642 KLTKNYT
+642 LTKNYT

-655 TKVTAPDVT
+655 TSVNAPEVT
-664 TQLTEFTTK
+664 TQLTEFTTEDK
-673 TAQISALPATVAVVV
+673 QIEVLPTTVAVVV
-688 QDNAKTSMAITWQL
+688 QDKAKTSMAITWQL
-702 KTGTAYSGEPE
+702 KTDTTYSGEPE
-713 AENTFVWTVNPN
+713 AENTFVWKVNPD

-731 SNGQTLTGEVKIKNP
+731 SNGQTLTGEVTIKNP

-780 LTLTLNVSNATFS
+780 LTLTLNASNATFS

-818 TIQYEGDTGTTYTIS
+818 TIQYEGDTGTTYPIS

-847 SAGGQRAEAAF
+847 SAEGQRAEAAF

-971 DLSGAKQEITG
+971 DLSGAKQEVTG

-988 SVQTLAQATAA
+988 SVQTLAQTTAA

-1010 LSKATVVLDN
+1010 LSKATVILDN

-1151 KADSA
+1151 KADST

-1171 RLRVPTSTR
+1171 RLRIPTSTR

-1226 IDTKLASGTYY
+1226 IDTKLARGTYY

-1311 ESGNSKVVS
+1311 ESGNSKVAS

>member
-9 MMMRRAFCSAMAF
+9 MMMRRAFCSAVAF

-37 AYAEGSSSESNNV
+37 VYAEEEPSSP
-50 TGTSSALIATAAAV
+50 SALAATIASV
-64 TTNKVTQIKN
+64 SSNKVTQIKN

-89 VTYTYETRDI
+89 VTYTQQTRDT
-99 SLGSKNT
+99 SLGSDKT
-106 ISSSIRK
+106 ITSSIRK

-133 VWPTEQGKMLDEKE
+133 VWPTEQGKMPAESE
-147 RTGRVL
+147 RTNRDL
-153 KGNGRYF
+153 KENGRYF

-209 KMENGQIV
+209 EMQNGQIV

-240 DSVKQTGVVSGS
+240 DSVNQTGVVSGS
-252 SARANLNELK
+252 SARANLDELK

-268 DERKWCT
+268 GERKWCT

-300 KAEESADLLSG
+300 KAGESDSQLSG

-322 LIGSLKATKQSD
+322 LIGSLKATKQPD

-359 DKEAVDMSDVCGQ
+359 DKEAVDMSEVCGK
-372 YFEITIPAKTIGEAT
+372 YFEITIPAEMISGAQKVA
-387 TVSVYH
+387 VYH
-393 EDYETATKSVP
+393 EDYDTATKSVP
-404 ITHEHDWKY
+404 ITHEHEWKY
-413 KDGNSVSG
+413 SDGNSVSG
-421 PDSGEANKIYAYCAK
+421 PDSGEANKIYAHCAK
-436 VEGESDTNTHNC
+436 VEGDSGNNTHVC
-448 DYKNVSEKKVSMTLY
+448 DYNNVSDKKVSLTLN
-463 ASDAD
+463 APDAV
-468 YTGKAYKEAWVSNWS
+468 YTGEAYKEAWVSNWS

-488 LAEKPE
+488 LAAKPE
-494 ITYYCLNNNEETITD
+494 ITYYLCDGGTTTNSE
-509 ASNSGAASAGAAPK
+509 NSGAESPGAAPK
-523 NAGTYRAK
+523 NVGEYTAK
-531 VTITDGTNLET
+531 IEISGQIATADFEIT
-542 TVTATKDFTIR
+542 
-553 PLTIDK
+553 PLTIDT
-559 VAFTEPTTTP
+559 VAFKEPTTTS
-569 GSSQATSLQTAN
+569 GSPQATSLKTAN
-581 NAYYNGTISWAP
+581 NAYYNGTISWTP
-593 SGGTFGYNSLYT
+593 SGGTFGYNKSYT
-605 ATATLTLIDPVN
+605 ATATLTLINPVN
-617 CKFANG
+617 CKFAND

-630 WKVQSPS
+630 WKKEQTLS
-637 DDGTL
+637 DDGKLVL
-642 KLTKNYT
+642 KKTYT

-655 TKVTAPDVT
+655 TSVTAPDVT
-664 TQLTEFTTK
+664 TQLTEFTTE

-702 KTGTAYSGEPE
+702 KTDTTYLDNSE
-713 AENTFVWTVNPN
+713 AENTFVWTVNSG
-725 EYSGYD
+725 EYANYD
-731 SNGQTLTGEVKIKNP
+731 TNGQTLTGEVTIKNP
-746 VHTHNWTYGAQG
+746 VHTHDWTYGAQG

-780 LTLTLNVSNATFS
+780 LTLTLNASNATFS

-818 TIQYEGDTGTTYTIS
+818 TIQYEGDTGTTYPIS

-971 DLSGAKQEITG
+971 DLSGAKQEVTG

-988 SVQTLAQATAA
+988 SVQTLAQTTAA
-999 ADNGIDTATIQ
+999 ADNGIDTATIR
-1010 LSKATVVLDN
+1010 LSKATVILDN

-1050 QQTSLSQHQVAT
+1050 QQTSLSQYQVAT

-1151 KADSA
+1151 KADSS

-1277 NKTSVSLTVGKTF
+1277 NKTSVSLAVGKTF

-1311 ESGNSKVVS
+1311 ESGNSKVAS

>member
-50 TGTSSALIATAAAV
+50 TGTSSALKATEADA
-64 TTNKVTQIKN
+64 TTNKATQIKN
-74 GNFEDIPWIDYVYNG
+74 GDFEEIPWIDYVYNG
-89 VTYTYETRDI
+89 VTYTYETRDT

-133 VWPTEQGKMLDEKE
+133 VWPTEQGKMLDEQE
-147 RTGRVL
+147 RTNRDL
-153 KGNGRYF
+153 LGNGRYF

-199 QRMYVMIGAP
+199 QKMYVMIGAP
-209 KMENGQIV
+209 EMQNGQIV

-223 DQIDTNIVE
+223 DQIDTHIVDD
-232 AGKAEYRY
+232 GKAEYRY
-240 DSVKQTGVVSGS
+240 DSVNHTGVVSGS
-252 SARANLNELK
+252 AAFAKLNELK

-268 DERKWCT
+268 RDRTWCT

-346 DETKKL
+346 DKAKKL
-352 IVDFGSS
+352 IVAFGSS
-359 DKEAVDMSDVCGQ
+359 DKEAVNMSNVCGK
-372 YFEITIPAKTIGEAT
+372 YFELIIPADMIGDAQNVT
-387 TVSVYH
+387 VYH

-404 ITHEHDWKY
+404 ITHEHKWKY
-413 KDGNSVSG
+413 KDGNTF
-421 PDSGEANKIYAYCAK
+421 SGEANKIYAYCAK
-436 VEGESDTNTHNC
+436 VEGDPGNNTHACVYN
-448 DYKNVSEKKVSMTLY
+448 NVYEKKVSLTLN
-463 ASDAD
+463 APDAV
-468 YTGKAYKEAWVSNWS
+468 YTGEAYKEAWVSNWS

-488 LAEKPE
+488 LAAKPE
-494 ITYYCLNNNEETITD
+494 ITYYLCDGETTTN
-509 ASNSGAASAGAAPK
+509 SENSGAESPGAAPK
-523 NAGTYRAK
+523 NVGEYTAK
-531 VTITDGTNLET
+531 IEISGQIATADFEIT
-542 TVTATKDFTIR
+542 

-569 GSSQATSLQTAN
+569 GSPQATSLKTAT
-581 NAYYNGTISWAP
+581 NAYYTGTISWEP
-593 SGGTFGYNSLYT
+593 SGGTFGYNKSYT

-637 DDGTL
+637 DDGKL
-642 KLTKNYT
+642 VLTKTYT

-655 TKVTAPDVT
+655 TSVTAPDVT

-731 SNGQTLTGEVKIKNP
+731 SNGQTLTGEVTIKNP

-758 NQLTASCSK
+758 NQLTAYCTK
-767 GGTQGCPYDSAHK
+767 GGTQGCTYDSAHK
-780 LTLTLNVSNATFS
+780 LTLTLNASNATFS

-818 TIQYEGDTGTTYTIS
+818 TIQYEGDTGTTYPIS

-847 SAGGQRAEAAF
+847 SAEGQRAEAAF

-988 SVQTLAQATAA
+988 SVQTLAQTTAA
-999 ADNGIDTATIQ
+999 ADNGIDTATIR

-1050 QQTSLSQHQVAT
+1050 QQTLLSQHQVAT

-1156 DTDARVAMDTSYSKL
+1156 DTAARVAMDTSYSKL

-1277 NKTSVSLTVGKTF
+1277 NKTSVSLAVGKTF

-1311 ESGNSKVVS
+1311 ESGNSKVAS

>member
-37 AYAEGSSSESNNV
+37 VYAEEEPSS
-50 TGTSSALIATAAAV
+50 SSALVAKIV
-64 TTNKVTQIKN
+64 PVSSNKVTQIKN
-74 GNFEDIPWIDYVYNG
+74 GNFEEIPWIDYVYNG
-89 VTYTYETRDI
+89 VTYTYETRDT
-99 SLGSKNT
+99 SLGSDKT

-133 VWPTEQGKMLDEKE
+133 VWPTEQDKMPAKSEG
-147 RTGRVL
+147 TGRDL
-153 KGNGRYF
+153 SGNGNYF

-199 QRMYVMIGAP
+199 QKMYVMIGAP
-209 KMENGQIV
+209 EMQNGQIV

-322 LIGSLKATKQSD
+322 LIGSLKATKQVGGSI
-334 NSVKVTGYWGDS
+334 KVTGYWGDS
-346 DETKKL
+346 DEEKEL
-352 IVDFGSS
+352 IVDFGNGQT
-359 DKEAVDMSDVCGQ
+359 EGVDMSAVCGE
-372 YFEITIPAKTIGEAT
+372 YFELIIPANMIGDAQNVT
-387 TVSVYH
+387 VYH
-393 EDYETATKSVP
+393 EDYRTAKKEVP
-404 ITHEHDWKY
+404 ITHEHEWKY
-413 KDGNSVSG
+413 SDGNSVSG

-448 DYKNVSEKKVSMTLY
+448 DYKNVLDKKVSITLY
-463 ASDAD
+463 ASDAV
-468 YTGKAYKEAWVSNWS
+468 YTGEAYKEAWVSNWS

-488 LAEKPE
+488 LAAKPE
-494 ITYYCLNNNEETITD
+494 ITYYCLNDNHVETKTD
-509 ASNSGAASAGAAPK
+509 ASNGGAASEGAAPK
-523 NAGTYRAK
+523 NAGHYRAK
-531 VTITDGTNLET
+531 VTITDRTNPET

-553 PLTIDK
+553 PLTIDT
-559 VAFTEPTTTP
+559 VAFKEPTTTL
-569 GSSQATSLQTAN
+569 GSSQATSLKTAN
-581 NAYYNGTISWAP
+581 NAYYTGTISWEP
-593 SGGTFGYNSLYT
+593 SGGTFGYNKSYT
-605 ATATLTLIDPVN
+605 ATVTLTLKDSGN
-617 CKFANG
+617 CKFADS
-623 VTCANSG
+623 VQCANSG
-630 WKVQSPS
+630 WTVQSPS
-637 DDGTL
+637 VEGTRVL
-642 KLTKNYT
+642 KKTYS

-655 TKVTAPDVT
+655 ISVTAPDVT
-664 TQLTEFTTK
+664 TQLTEFTTEDK
-673 TAQISALPATVAVVV
+673 QIAVLPTTVAAVV
-688 QDNAKTSMAITWQL
+688 QDNSKTSMAITWQL

-713 AENTFVWTVNPN
+713 EENTFVWTVNSG
-725 EYSGYD
+725 EYANYD
-731 SNGQTLTGEVKIKNP
+731 TNGQTLTGEVTIKNP
-746 VHTHNWTYGAQG
+746 VHTHDWSYGAQG

-780 LTLTLNVSNATFS
+780 LTLTLNASNATFS

-818 TIQYEGDTGTTYTIS
+818 MIQYEGDTGTTYPIS

-847 SAGGQRAEAAF
+847 SAEGQRAEAAF

-886 ASGSGGSG
+886 ASGS
-894 SGSSSGGGSGG
+894 GGSGG

-971 DLSGAKQEITG
+971 DLSGAKQEVTG

-988 SVQTLAQATAA
+988 SVKTLAKTTAE

-1277 NKTSVSLTVGKTF
+1277 NKTSVSLAVGKTF

-1311 ESGNSKVVS
+1311 ESGNSKVAS

>member
-22 AMVFSSLVLPQGAIT
+22 AMVFSSLALPQGAIT
-37 AYAEGSSSESNNV
+37 VYAEEEPSS
-50 TGTSSALIATAAAV
+50 SSALVARIASV
-64 TTNKVTQIKN
+64 SSNKVTQIKN

-106 ISSSIRK
+106 ITSSIRK

-133 VWPTEQGKMLDEKE
+133 VWPTEQGKMPAESE
-147 RTGRVL
+147 RTNRDL
-153 KGNGRYF
+153 TKNGSYF

-346 DETKKL
+346 DDTKKL

-372 YFEITIPAKTIGEAT
+372 YFEITIPAKKISDAQK
-387 TVSVYH
+387 VAVYH
-393 EDYETATKSVP
+393 EDYRTATKEVP
-404 ITHEHDWKY
+404 ITHEHEWKY
-413 KDGNSVSG
+413 TDGNTVSG
-421 PDSGEANKIYAYCAK
+421 EVNKIYAYCAK
-436 VEGESDTNTHNC
+436 VEGDSGNNTHVC
-448 DYKNVSEKKVSMTLY
+448 DYNNVSDKKVSLTLN
-463 ASDAD
+463 APDAV
-468 YTGKAYKEAWVSNWS
+468 YTGEAYKEAWVSNWS

-488 LAEKPE
+488 LAAKPK
-494 ITYYCLNNNEETITD
+494 ITYYCLNNNGETITETITD
-509 ASNSGAASAGAAPK
+509 ASNSGAASAGASPK
-523 NAGTYRAK
+523 NAGTYRVK
-531 VTITDGTNLET
+531 VTITEGTNPET
-542 TVTATKDFTIR
+542 TVTATKDFVIS

-569 GSSQATSLQTAN
+569 GSSQATSLKTAN
-581 NAYYNGTISWAP
+581 NAYYTGTISWEP
-593 SGGTFGYNSLYT
+593 SDGSFGYNKSYT

-642 KLTKNYT
+642 KLTKTYN

-655 TKVTAPDVT
+655 TSVTAPDVT

-702 KTGTAYSGEPE
+702 KTDTTYSDNSE

-731 SNGQTLTGEVKIKNP
+731 SNGQTLTGEVTIKNP

-780 LTLTLNVSNATFS
+780 LTLTLNASNATFS

-818 TIQYEGDTGTTYTIS
+818 TIQYEGDTGTTYPIS

-847 SAGGQRAEAAF
+847 SAEGQRAEAAF

-873 SGGQSG
+873 SGGQ
-879 GGSGSGS
+879 
-886 ASGSGGSG
+886 
-894 SGSSSGGGSGG
+894 SGGGSGG

-971 DLSGAKQEITG
+971 DLSGAKQEVTG

-988 SVQTLAQATAA
+988 SVKTLAKTTAE
-999 ADNGIDTATIQ
+999 ADNGIDTATIR
-1010 LSKATVVLDN
+1010 LSKATVILDN

-1050 QQTSLSQHQVAT
+1050 QQTALSQHQVAT
-1062 TFEAYFVSDGQ
+1062 TFEAYFTSNGQ
-1073 RIHDFKG
+1073 RIHNFNG
-1080 GKAVVSIDFT
+1080 GTAVVSIDFK

-1095 DTSYYHLVYVAENGE
+1095 DTSFYHMVYVAENGE
-1110 MTRYKTKY
+1110 MIRYKTKY
-1118 ETGKLMF
+1118 ENSKLMF
-1125 TATHFSDYAVIYD
+1125 TSTHFSDYAVIYD

-1171 RLRVPTSTR
+1171 RLRVPTCTR

-1277 NKTSVSLTVGKTF
+1277 NKTSVSLAVGKTF

-1311 ESGNSKVVS
+1311 ESGNSKVAS

>member
-37 AYAEGSSSESNNV
+37 VYAEEEPSSP
-50 TGTSSALIATAAAV
+50 SALAATIASV
-64 TTNKVTQIKN
+64 SSNKVTQIKN

-89 VTYTYETRDI
+89 VTYTQQTRDT
-99 SLGSKNT
+99 SLGSDKT
-106 ISSSIRK
+106 ITSSIRK

-133 VWPTEQGKMLDEKE
+133 VWPTEQGKMPAESE
-147 RTGRVL
+147 RTNRDL
-153 KGNGRYF
+153 TKNGSYF

-199 QRMYVMIGAP
+199 QKMYVMIGAP
-209 KMENGQIV
+209 EMQNGQIV

-240 DSVKQTGVVSGS
+240 DSVNQTGVVSGS
-252 SARANLNELK
+252 SARANLDELK

-268 DERKWCT
+268 GERKWCT

-300 KAEESADLLSG
+300 KAGESDSQLSG

-322 LIGSLKATKQSD
+322 LIGSLKATKQPD

-372 YFEITIPAKTIGEAT
+372 YFEITIPAETIGEAT

-404 ITHEHDWKY
+404 ITHEHEWKY
-413 KDGNSVSG
+413 SDGNSVSG

-436 VEGESDTNTHNC
+436 DEGDPGNNTHACVYN
-448 DYKNVSEKKVSMTLY
+448 NVYEKKVSLTLN
-463 ASDAD
+463 APDAV
-468 YTGKAYKEAWVSNWS
+468 YTGEAYKEAWVSNWS

-488 LAEKPE
+488 LAAKPE
-494 ITYYCLNNNEETITD
+494 ITYYLCDGGTTTNSE
-509 ASNSGAASAGAAPK
+509 NSGAESPGAAPK
-523 NAGTYRAK
+523 NVGEYTAK
-531 VTITDGTNLET
+531 IEISGQIATADFEIT
-542 TVTATKDFTIR
+542 
-553 PLTIDK
+553 PLTIDT
-559 VAFTEPTTTP
+559 VAFKEPTTTP
-569 GSSQATSLQTAN
+569 GSPQATSLKTAN

-593 SGGTFGYNSLYT
+593 SGGTFGYNKSYT
-605 ATATLTLIDPVN
+605 ATATLTLINPVN
-617 CKFANG
+617 CKFAND
-623 VTCANSG
+623 VKCANSG
-630 WKVQSPS
+630 WNVQPLS
-637 DDGTL
+637 DDGKLVL
-642 KLTKNYT
+642 KKTYT

-664 TQLTEFTTK
+664 TQLTEFTTE

-702 KTGTAYSGEPE
+702 KTDTTYLDNSE
-713 AENTFVWTVNPN
+713 AENTFVWTVNSG
-725 EYSGYD
+725 EYANYD
-731 SNGQTLTGEVKIKNP
+731 TNGQTLTGEVTIKNP
-746 VHTHNWTYGAQG
+746 VHTHDWSYGAQG

-780 LTLTLNVSNATFS
+780 LTLTLNASNATFS

-818 TIQYEGDTGTTYTIS
+818 TIQYEGDTGTTYPIS

-847 SAGGQRAEAAF
+847 SAEGQRAEAAF

-971 DLSGAKQEITG
+971 DLSGAKQEVTG

-988 SVQTLAQATAA
+988 SVQTLAQTTAA

-1010 LSKATVVLDN
+1010 LSKATVILDN

-1151 KADSA
+1151 KADSS

-1277 NKTSVSLTVGKTF
+1277 NKTSVSLAVGKTF

-1311 ESGNSKVVS
+1311 ESGNSKVAS

>member
-50 TGTSSALIATAAAV
+50 TGTSSALIVTAAAV

-89 VTYTYETRDI
+89 VTYTQQTRDT
-99 SLGSKNT
+99 SLGSDKT
-106 ISSSIRK
+106 ITSSIRK

-133 VWPTEQGKMLDEKE
+133 VWPTEQGKMLDEQE
-147 RTGRVL
+147 RTNRDL
-153 KGNGRYF
+153 LGNGRYF

-199 QRMYVMIGAP
+199 QKMYVMIGAP
-209 KMENGQIV
+209 EMQNGQIV

-240 DSVKQTGVVSGS
+240 DSVNQTGVVSGS
-252 SARANLNELK
+252 SARANLDELK

-268 DERKWCT
+268 GERKWCT

-346 DETKKL
+346 DKTKKL
-352 IVDFGSS
+352 IVDYGN
-359 DKEAVDMSDVCGQ
+359 DKTDDVDMSDVCGK
-372 YFEITIPAKTIGEAT
+372 YFEITIPAEKISDAQK
-387 TVSVYH
+387 VAVYH
-393 EDYETATKSVP
+393 EDYRTATKEVP
-404 ITHEHDWKY
+404 ITHEYEWKY
-413 KDGNSVSG
+413 TDGNTV
-421 PDSGEANKIYAYCAK
+421 SGEANKIYAYCAK
-436 VEGESDTNTHNC
+436 DEGSAESNSHNC
-448 DYKNVSEKKVSMTLY
+448 DYKDVSQKKVSLTLN
-463 ASDAD
+463 APDAV
-468 YTGKAYKEAWVSNWS
+468 YTGEAYKEAWVSNWS

-488 LAEKPE
+488 LAAKPE
-494 ITYYCLNNNEETITD
+494 ITYYLCDGGTTTNSE
-509 ASNSGAASAGAAPK
+509 NSGAESPGAAPK
-523 NAGTYRAK
+523 NVGEYTAK
-531 VTITDGTNLET
+531 IEISGQIATADFEIT
-542 TVTATKDFTIR
+542 
-553 PLTIDK
+553 PLTIDT
-559 VAFTEPTTTP
+559 VAFKEPTTTP
-569 GSSQATSLQTAN
+569 GSPQATSLKTAN
-581 NAYYNGTISWAP
+581 NAYYNGTISWTP
-593 SGGTFGYNSLYT
+593 SGGTFGYNKSYT
-605 ATATLTLIDPVN
+605 ATATLTLINPVN
-617 CKFANG
+617 CKFAND
-623 VTCANSG
+623 VKCANSG
-630 WKVQSPS
+630 WNVQPLS
-637 DDGTL
+637 DDGKLVL
-642 KLTKNYT
+642 KKTYT

-655 TKVTAPDVT
+655 TSVTAPDVT
-664 TQLTEFTTK
+664 TQLTEFTTE

-780 LTLTLNVSNATFS
+780 LTLTLNASNATFS

-818 TIQYEGDTGTTYTIS
+818 TIQYEGDTGTTYPIS

-847 SAGGQRAEAAF
+847 SAEGQRAEAAF

-971 DLSGAKQEITG
+971 DLSGAKQEVTG

-988 SVQTLAQATAA
+988 SVQTLAQTTAA

-1277 NKTSVSLTVGKTF
+1277 NKTSVSLAVGKTF

-1311 ESGNSKVVS
+1311 ESGNSKVAS

>member
-37 AYAEGSSSESNNV
+37 AYAEEEPSSSSAPV
-50 TGTSSALIATAAAV
+50 ATIASVSS
-64 TTNKVTQIKN
+64 NKVTQIKN

-89 VTYTYETRDI
+89 VTYTQQTRDT
-99 SLGSKNT
+99 SLGSDKT
-106 ISSSIRK
+106 ITSSIRK

-133 VWPTEQGKMLDEKE
+133 VWPTEQGKMPAESE
-147 RTGRVL
+147 RTNRDL
-153 KGNGRYF
+153 TKNGRYF
-160 IEMNTTNPAALYQ
+160 IEMNTSNPAALYQ

-199 QRMYVMIGAP
+199 QKMYVMIGAP
-209 KMENGQIV
+209 EMQNGQIV

-223 DQIDTNIVE
+223 DQIDTHIVDD
-232 AGKAEYRY
+232 GKAEYRY
-240 DSVKQTGVVSGS
+240 DSVNHTGVVSGS
-252 SARANLNELK
+252 AAFAKLNELK

-268 DERKWCT
+268 GDRKWCT

-346 DETKKL
+346 DKAKKL
-352 IVDFGSS
+352 IVAFGSS
-359 DKEAVDMSDVCGQ
+359 DKEAVNMSNVCGK
-372 YFEITIPAKTIGEAT
+372 YFELIIPADMIGDAQNVT
-387 TVSVYH
+387 VYH

-404 ITHEHDWKY
+404 ITHEHKWKY
-413 KDGNSVSG
+413 KDGNTF
-421 PDSGEANKIYAYCAK
+421 SGEANKIYAYCAK
-436 VEGESDTNTHNC
+436 DEGDPGNNTHNC

-463 ASDAD
+463 ASDAV
-468 YTGKAYKEAWVSNWS
+468 YTGEAYKEAWVSNWS

-488 LAEKPE
+488 LAAKPE
-494 ITYYCLNNNEETITD
+494 ITYYCLNDNHVETKTD
-509 ASNSGAASAGAAPK
+509 ASNGGAASEGAAPK
-523 NAGTYRAK
+523 NAGHYRAK
-531 VTITDGTNLET
+531 VTITDRTNPET

-553 PLTIDK
+553 PLTIDT
-559 VAFTEPTTTP
+559 VAFKEPTTTP
-569 GSSQATSLQTAN
+569 GSPQATSLKTAT
-581 NAYYNGTISWAP
+581 NAYYIGTISWAP
-593 SGGTFGYNSLYT
+593 SGGSFGYNSLYT
-605 ATATLTLIDPVN
+605 ATVTLTLKDSGN
-617 CKFANG
+617 CKFADS
-623 VTCANSG
+623 VQCANSG

-642 KLTKNYT
+642 KLTKTYT

-655 TKVTAPDVT
+655 TSVTEPDVT
-664 TQLTEFTTK
+664 TQLTEFTTEDK
-673 TAQISALPATVAVVV
+673 QIEVLPTTVAAVV
-688 QDNAKTSMAITWQL
+688 QGNSKTSMAITWQL
-702 KTGTAYSGEPE
+702 KPGTAYSGEPE
-713 AENTFVWTVNPN
+713 AENTFVWTVNPA
-725 EYSGYD
+725 EYADYD
-731 SNGQTLTGEVKIKNP
+731 TNDQTLTGEVTIKNP
-746 VHTHNWTYGAQG
+746 AHTH
-758 NQLTASCSK
+758 
-767 GGTQGCPYDSAHK
+767 
-780 LTLTLNVSNATFS
+780 
-793 GSAYTGAS
+793 
-801 IATEG
+801 
-806 QSAWTAAGLAMP
+806 
-818 TIQYEGDTGTTYTIS
+818 
-833 SDAPTAAGNYKAVI
+833 
-847 SAGGQRAEAAF
+847 
-858 LITSGGS
+858 GGS

-971 DLSGAKQEITG
+971 DLSGAKQEVTG

-988 SVQTLAQATAA
+988 SVKTLAKTTAE
-999 ADNGIDTATIQ
+999 ADNGIDTATIR
-1010 LSKATVVLDN
+1010 LSKATVILDN

-1050 QQTSLSQHQVAT
+1050 QQTALSQHQVAT
-1062 TFEAYFVSDGQ
+1062 TFEAYFTSNGQ
-1073 RIHDFKG
+1073 RIHNFNG
-1080 GKAVVSIDFT
+1080 GTAVVSIDFK

-1095 DTSYYHLVYVAENGE
+1095 DTSFYHMVYVAENGE
-1110 MTRYKTKY
+1110 MIRYKTKY
-1118 ETGKLMF
+1118 ENSKLMF
-1125 TATHFSDYAVIYD
+1125 TSTHFSDYAVIYD
-1138 TGEKNETLKPEEE
+1138 TGEKNETVRPEEGAE
-1151 KADSA
+1151 ETDSS
-1156 DTDARVAMDTSYSKL
+1156 DTDARVTMDTSYSKL

-1277 NKTSVSLTVGKTF
+1277 NKTSVSLAVGKTF

-1311 ESGNSKVVS
+1311 ESGNSKVAS

>member
-37 AYAEGSSSESNNV
+37 VYAEEEPSSSSAPV
-50 TGTSSALIATAAAV
+50 ATIASVSS
-64 TTNKVTQIKN
+64 NKVTQIKN

-106 ISSSIRK
+106 ITSSIRK

-133 VWPTEQGKMLDEKE
+133 VWPTEQGKMPAESE
-147 RTGRVL
+147 RTNRDL
-153 KGNGRYF
+153 TKNGRYF
-160 IEMNTTNPAALYQ
+160 IEMNTSNPAALYQ

-199 QRMYVMIGAP
+199 QRMYVTIGAP
-209 KMENGQIV
+209 EIENGQIV
-217 AATGVK
+217 AATCVK
-223 DQIDTNIVE
+223 NQIDTNIVE

-240 DSVKQTGVVSGS
+240 DSVKQTGVVNGT
-252 SARANLNELK
+252 SAFANPDELK

-268 DERKWCT
+268 GDRKWCT

-322 LIGSLKATKQSD
+322 LIGSLKATKQVGGSI
-334 NSVKVTGYWGDS
+334 KVTGYWGDS
-346 DETKKL
+346 DEEKEL
-352 IVDFGSS
+352 IVDFGNGQT
-359 DKEAVDMSDVCGQ
+359 EGVDMSAVCGE
-372 YFEITIPAKTIGEAT
+372 YFELIIPANMIGDAQNVT
-387 TVSVYH
+387 VYH
-393 EDYETATKSVP
+393 EDYRTAKKEVP
-404 ITHEHDWKY
+404 ITHEHEWKY
-413 KDGNSVSG
+413 SDGNSVSG

-436 VEGESDTNTHNC
+436 VEGSAESNSHNC
-448 DYKNVSEKKVSMTLY
+448 DYKDVSQKKVSLTLN
-463 ASDAD
+463 APDAV
-468 YTGKAYKEAWVSNWS
+468 YTGEAYKEAWVSNWS

-488 LAEKPE
+488 LAAKPE
-494 ITYYCLNNNEETITD
+494 ITYYCLNDNHVETKTD
-509 ASNSGAASAGAAPK
+509 ASNGGAASEGAAPK
-523 NAGTYRAK
+523 NAGHYRAK
-531 VTITDGTNLET
+531 VTITDRTNPET

-553 PLTIDK
+553 PLTIDT
-559 VAFTEPTTTP
+559 VAFKEPTTTP
-569 GSSQATSLQTAN
+569 GSPQATSLKTAN
-581 NAYYNGTISWAP
+581 NAYYTGTISWEP
-593 SGGTFGYNSLYT
+593 SEGTFGYNKSYT
-605 ATATLTLIDPVN
+605 ATVTLTLKDSGN
-617 CKFANG
+617 CKFADS
-623 VTCANSG
+623 VKCANSG
-630 WKVQSPS
+630 WTVQSPS
-637 DDGTL
+637 VEGTRV
-642 KLTKNYT
+642 LTKTYS

-655 TKVTAPDVT
+655 TSVTAPDVT
-664 TQLTEFTTK
+664 TQLTEFTTAK
-673 TAQISALPATVAVVV
+673 QQIAVLPATVAAVV
-688 QDNAKTSMAITWQL
+688 QDNAKTSMSITWQL
-702 KTGTAYSGEPE
+702 KPGTAYSGEPE

-731 SNGQTLTGEVKIKNP
+731 SNGQTLTGEVTIKNP

-780 LTLTLNVSNATFS
+780 LTLTLNASNATFS

-818 TIQYEGDTGTTYTIS
+818 KIQYEGDTGTTYPIS

-847 SAGGQRAEAAF
+847 SAEGQRAEAAF

-873 SGGQSG
+873 SGGQ
-879 GGSGSGS
+879 
-886 ASGSGGSG
+886 
-894 SGSSSGGGSGG
+894 SGGGSGG

-988 SVQTLAQATAA
+988 SVQTLAQTTAA

-1151 KADSA
+1151 KADSS

-1277 NKTSVSLTVGKTF
+1277 NKTSVSLAVGKTF

-1311 ESGNSKVVS
+1311 ESGNSKVAS

>member
-9 MMMRRAFCSAMAF
+9 MMMRRVFCSAMAF

-37 AYAEGSSSESNNV
+37 VYAEEEPSSSSAPV
-50 TGTSSALIATAAAV
+50 AKIVPVSS
-64 TTNKVTQIKN
+64 NKVTQIKN

-106 ISSSIRK
+106 ITSSIRK

-133 VWPTEQGKMLDEKE
+133 VWPTEQGKMPAESE
-147 RTGRVL
+147 RTNRDL
-153 KGNGRYF
+153 TKNGSYF

-346 DETKKL
+346 DDTKKL

-372 YFEITIPAKTIGEAT
+372 YFEITISAETIGEAT

-413 KDGNSVSG
+413 KDGNIVSN
-421 PDSGEANKIYAYCAK
+421 DADKIYAYCAK
-436 VEGESDTNTHNC
+436 VEGDSGNNTHVC
-448 DYKNVSEKKVSMTLY
+448 DYNNVSDKKVSLTLN
-463 ASDAD
+463 APDAD

-488 LAEKPE
+488 LAKKPE
-494 ITYYCLNNNEETITD
+494 ITYYCLNDNHVETETD
-509 ASNSGAASAGAAPK
+509 EFNGGAASEGAAPK

-531 VTITDGTNLET
+531 VTITDGTNPET

-593 SGGTFGYNSLYT
+593 SGGTFGYNSSYT
-605 ATATLTLIDPVN
+605 ATATLTLIDSVN

-630 WKVQSPS
+630 WTVQSPS
-637 DDGTL
+637 DDGIL
-642 KLTKNYT
+642 KLTKTYT

-655 TKVTAPDVT
+655 TSVTAPDVT

-731 SNGQTLTGEVKIKNP
+731 SNGQTLTGEVTIKNP

-780 LTLTLNVSNATFS
+780 LTLTLNASNATFS

-818 TIQYEGDTGTTYTIS
+818 TIQYEGDTGTTYPIS

-847 SAGGQRAEAAF
+847 SAEGQRAEAAF

-873 SGGQSG
+873 SGGQ
-879 GGSGSGS
+879 
-886 ASGSGGSG
+886 
-894 SGSSSGGGSGG
+894 SGGGSGG

-971 DLSGAKQEITG
+971 DLSGAKQEVTG

-988 SVQTLAQATAA
+988 SVQTLAQTTAA

-1010 LSKATVVLDN
+1010 LSKATVILDN

-1277 NKTSVSLTVGKTF
+1277 NKTSVSLAVGKTF

-1311 ESGNSKVVS
+1311 ESGNSKVAS

>member
-50 TGTSSALIATAAAV
+50 TGTSSALKATEADA
-64 TTNKVTQIKN
+64 TTNKATQIKN
-74 GNFEDIPWIDYVYNG
+74 GDFEEIPWIDYVYNG
-89 VTYTYETRDI
+89 VTYTYETRDT

-122 EINPYQGNLFE
+122 EVSPYQGNLFE
-133 VWPTEQGKMLDEKE
+133 VWSTEKGKMPAESE
-147 RTGRVL
+147 RTGRDL
-153 KGNGRYF
+153 TGNGQYF

-185 TLQHADRA
+185 TLQHSARA
-193 GHGFQE
+193 NHGFQE

-232 AGKAEYRY
+232 TGKAEYRY
-240 DSVKQTGVVSGS
+240 DSVNHTGVVNGS
-252 SARANLNELK
+252 SAFANLDELK
-262 GLSVNK
+262 GLSVTK
-268 DERKWCT
+268 GDRKWCT
-275 AAGIYVVPEGQDV
+275 ATGIYVVPQGQDV

-300 KAEESADLLSG
+300 KDDNLLSG

-346 DETKKL
+346 DKTKKL
-352 IVDFGSS
+352 IVDYGN
-359 DKEAVDMSDVCGQ
+359 DKTDDVDMSNVCGK
-372 YFEITIPAKTIGEAT
+372 YFEITIPAETIGNAEK
-387 TVSVYH
+387 VSVYH
-393 EDYETATKSVP
+393 EAYKTATKNVP
-404 ITHEHDWKY
+404 ITHEHEWKY
-413 KDGNSVSG
+413 SDGNSVSG

-436 VEGESDTNTHNC
+436 VEGDPGNNTHDCVYN
-448 DYKNVSEKKVSMTLY
+448 NVYEKKVSLTLN
-463 ASDAD
+463 APDAV
-468 YTGKAYKEAWVSNWS
+468 YTGEAYKEAWVSNWS

-488 LAEKPE
+488 LAKKPE

-509 ASNSGAASAGAAPK
+509 ESNGGAASAGAAPK
-523 NAGTYRAK
+523 NAGHYRAK
-531 VTITDGTNLET
+531 VTITDRTNPET

-553 PLTIDK
+553 PLTIDT
-559 VAFTEPTTTP
+559 VAFKEPTTTP
-569 GSSQATSLQTAN
+569 GSPQATSLKTAN
-581 NAYYNGTISWAP
+581 NAYYTGTISWEP
-593 SGGTFGYNSLYT
+593 SEGTFGYNKSYT
-605 ATATLTLIDPVN
+605 ATVTLTLKDSGN
-617 CKFANG
+617 CKFADS
-623 VTCANSG
+623 VQCANSG
-630 WKVQSPS
+630 WTVQSPS
-637 DDGTL
+637 VEGTRV
-642 KLTKNYT
+642 LTKKYS

-655 TKVTAPDVT
+655 TSVTAPDVT
-664 TQLTEFTTK
+664 TQLTEFTTAK
-673 TAQISALPATVAVVV
+673 QQIAVLPATVAAVV
-688 QDNAKTSMAITWQL
+688 QDNSKTSMAITWQL
-702 KTGTAYSGEPE
+702 KPDTTYSGESE
-713 AENTFVWTVNPN
+713 AENTFVWTVNSG
-725 EYSGYD
+725 EYANYD
-731 SNGQTLTGEVKIKNP
+731 TNGQTLTGEVTIKNP
-746 VHTHNWTYGAQG
+746 AHTH
-758 NQLTASCSK
+758 
-767 GGTQGCPYDSAHK
+767 
-780 LTLTLNVSNATFS
+780 
-793 GSAYTGAS
+793 
-801 IATEG
+801 
-806 QSAWTAAGLAMP
+806 
-818 TIQYEGDTGTTYTIS
+818 
-833 SDAPTAAGNYKAVI
+833 
-847 SAGGQRAEAAF
+847 
-858 LITSGGS
+858 GGS

-988 SVQTLAQATAA
+988 SVQTLAQTTAA

-1151 KADSA
+1151 KADSS

-1277 NKTSVSLTVGKTF
+1277 NKTSISLAVGKTF

-1311 ESGNSKVVS
+1311 ESGNSKVAS